1 MHQLR
6 AMPAMSSTQS
16 ATDQQ
21 LVEQAKR
28 GNKHAFDLLVLRYQ
42 HKILRV
48 ARRYIDDPHEAQD
61 VAQDTFVRAYMALPR
76 FREKS
81 TFYTWLYRIAVN
93 TAKGYFN
100 KPDKKL
106 PVADISAE
114 DAESFYNPEDRR
126 SDESAEMELMRED
139 LKKATFQAVAA
150 LPEDLRIT
158 ITLREMD
165 GFSYR
170 EISEIVEC
178 PVGTVR
184 SRIFRAREAV
194 EEQIRP
200 LLEEGRK
207 TKERK

>member
-1 MHQLR
+1 M
-6 AMPAMSSTQS
+6 STQS

-21 LVEQAKR
+21 LVEQVKR
-28 GNKHAFDLLVLRYQ
+28 GNKNAFDLLVLRYQ

-61 VAQDTFVRAYMALPR
+61 VAQDTFVKAYMALPE

-93 TAKGYFN
+93 TAKSYFSR
-100 KPDKKL
+100 PDKRL
-106 PVADISAE
+106 PIADVTAE
-114 DAESFYNPEDRR
+114 DAENLYNPEDFY
-126 SDESAEMELMRED
+126 SSESAAMELMQED

-158 ITLREMD
+158 ITLREME

-170 EISEIVEC
+170 EISEIIQC

-194 EEQIRP
+194 AEQIRP
-200 LLEEGRK
+200 LIQEGRK
-207 TKERK
+207 TKRRK